1 MNNISEEQSIF
12 RLKKEIKDY
21 KKKRY
26 EKYKQLVE
34 DYEKII
40 KNYDELIKKSSPSK
54 INIYEQKKYKKEL
67 ELDILKK
74 KFIEEKKKNK
84 KVYEVVIKL
93 ILFPGEN
100 PSIID
105 KQKYKCVNSFEKL
118 KEEYCEVFGVGCVKE
133 NKNKKVGGTMKNRI
147 VKNKKYTLKNIYF
160 K

>member
-1 MNNISEEQSIF
+1 MTCDKLPEELQIYKYCHNEISSNIIVGGASDIEKIIENNNTIIDSKIKAANNVIQLLTENIKNKIRNLNNISEEQSIF

-54 INIYEQKKYKKEL
+54 INIYEQKKYKKQL

-74 KFIEEKKKNK
+74 KIYRRKKKK
-84 KVYEVVIKL
+84 
-93 ILFPGEN
+93 
-100 PSIID
+100 
-105 KQKYKCVNSFEKL
+105 
-118 KEEYCEVFGVGCVKE
+118 
-133 NKNKKVGGTMKNRI
+133 
-147 VKNKKYTLKNIYF
+147 
-160 K
+160 